1 MKDTINITQVKE
13 SRIASIDFDN
23 IPFGKILSDH
33 MFIAD
38 YKDGGWQDLRIVPVE
53 NLSLNP
59 ANMALHYGQ
68 SIFEGMKASIN
79 EDGVPLLFR
88 PEMHAR
94 RMNASATR
102 MCMPTI
108 PEDMFIQAVTA
119 IVKLEKNWIPTKV
132 GSALYLRPFMFA
144 MDEFIGVAP
153 SATFRFIILTLPVGP
168 YYNKP
173 VKLLADERFV
183 RAAKGGVGEAKTAG
197 NYAASMLPMKM
208 ARENGFDQILW
219 LDARYRKFLQEVG
232 TMNIFFVIN
241 GKVVTPLTDGAILK
255 GITRDSIITLLG
267 DMGYEV
273 DIRPITIDE
282 LIDAYDAGLLQEVF
296 GSGTAA
302 VISNVS
308 TIKYKE
314 KVIELDESN
323 FVLSHMIKE
332 KINLLRNGTIEDP
345 YGWVV
350 PIEETVSVS

>member
-13 SRIASIDFDN
+13 SRIASVDFDN

-38 YKDGGWQDLRIVPVE
+38 YKDGEWQDPRIVPVA

-79 EDGVPLLFR
+79 SDGVPLLFR
-88 PEMHAR
+88 PEMHAK
-94 RMNASATR
+94 RMNASANR

-108 PEDMFIQAVTA
+108 PEDLFIKAVTE
-119 IVKLEKNWIPTKV
+119 IVRLEKKWIPTKV

-153 SATFRFIILTLPVGP
+153 SATFRFIILALPVGP

-255 GITRDSIITLLG
+255 GITRDSIITLLS

-282 LIDAYDAGLLQEVF
+282 LIDAYEAGQLQEVF
-296 GSGTAA
+296 GTGTAA